1 MGRPRK
7 EVMDKKLWSL
17 VAIWIICYGLCLLTL
32 NSRLKK
38 LEASTYSAQQPQERN
53 YFADAGNAV
62 ISFKCGDTVHLFGF
76 RVTAK

>member
-1 MGRPRK
+1 
-7 EVMDKKLWSL
+7 MDWGERILIALFVS
-17 VAIWIICYGLCLLTL
+17 VASIGSSIVVFNALS
-32 NSRLKK
+32 SRLDTI
-38 LEASTYSAQQPQERN
+38 EAATYSAQQPLERN